1 LWDLD
6 GTLADTAQ
14 LHYHAWQATMDEYG
28 VAYDYAEFLA
38 GFGRNNRAILS
49 EKLGV
54 SPDAP
59 RVAEISA
66 YKERT
71 FRRRLAEGELAL
83 LPGVANWLAALQA
96 AGVQQLISSSGPMA
110 NIAATVVKLA
120 IGDYFL
126 GLLSGAD
133 LPRGKPHPDLFLNS
147 AAAAGVPVAA
157 CVVIE
162 DSVHGIEA
170 ARRAGMASI
179 VVGPL
184 ATDPQL
190 TTLLAE
196 VTGPPCL
203 PVGDLRRASWA
214 MWEEL
219 WANV

>member
-38 GFGRNNRAILS
+38 GFGRN
-49 EKLGV
+49 
-54 SPDAP
+54 
-59 RVAEISA
+59 ISA